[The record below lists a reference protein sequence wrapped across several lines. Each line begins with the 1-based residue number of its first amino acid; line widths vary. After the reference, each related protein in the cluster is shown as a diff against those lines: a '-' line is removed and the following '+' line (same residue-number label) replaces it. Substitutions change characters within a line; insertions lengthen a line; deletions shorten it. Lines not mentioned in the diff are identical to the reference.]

1 MKIGIPDVFSAI
13 QNHHLAKKSA
23 DIALYEPKKQ
33 VYFQLKKHLEQPF
46 SGRTAYEKFLDI
58 IPMEHTLSRDEVE
71 KLKFDISHLFSEDI
85 SVRYDEAMAIFAEWN
100 AVDWDLNELFE
111 AIKSNDYESYFKVK
125 SALLDDECTEKSEQV
140 LDDLE
145 IIFLHQKPWQ
155 NRIKYNY
162 REIEKEYKEM
172 QAQYEAAA
180 LALLDDMANEIEC
193 IS

>member
-13 QNHHLAKKSA
+13 QNHCLAKKSA

-46 SGRTAYEKFLDI
+46 SCRTAYERFLDI

-71 KLKFDISHLFSEDI
+71 KLKFDINHLFSESI
-85 SVRYDEAMAIFAEWN
+85 STRYEEAMAIFAEWN

-111 AIKSNDYESYFKVK
+111 AIKSSDYESYVQVK
-125 SALLDDECTEKSEQV
+125 EALLDDECTEKSEQV

-145 IIFLHQKPWQ
+145 ITFLNQAPLQ

>member
-1 MKIGIPDVFSAI
+1 MSIRLPDFSALI
-13 QNHHLAKKSA
+13 QNHHLAKQSA
-23 DIALYEPKKQ
+23 NIALYEPKKQ

-46 SGRTAYEKFLDI
+46 SGRTAYERFLDI
-58 IPMEHTLSRDEVE
+58 IPKEHALSRDEVE
-71 KLKFDISHLFSEDI
+71 KLKFDINHLFSESI
-85 SVRYDEAMAIFAEWN
+85 STRYEEAMAIFAEWN

-111 AIKSNDYESYFKVK
+111 TIKSSDYESYFQVK
-125 SALLDDECTEKSEQV
+125 EALLDDECTEKSEQV

-145 IIFLHQKPWQ
+145 ITFLNQAPLQ

>member
-13 QNHHLAKKSA
+13 QNHCLAKKSA

-46 SGRTAYEKFLDI
+46 SCRTAYERFLDI

-71 KLKFDISHLFSEDI
+71 KLKFDINHLFSESI
-85 SVRYDEAMAIFAEWN
+85 STRYEEAMAIFAEWN

-111 AIKSNDYESYFKVK
+111 AIKSSDYESYVQVK
-125 SALLDDECTEKSEQV
+125 EALLDDECTEKSEQV

-145 IIFLHQKPWQ
+145 ITFLNQAPPPH
-155 NRIKYNY
+155 RIKYNY

-172 QAQYEAAA
+172 QSQYEAAG

>member
-1 MKIGIPDVFSAI
+1 M
-13 QNHHLAKKSA
+13 Q
-23 DIALYEPKKQ
+23 
-33 VYFQLKKHLEQPF
+33 
-46 SGRTAYEKFLDI
+46 
-58 IPMEHTLSRDEVE
+58 HTLSRDEVE
-71 KLKFDISHLFSEDI
+71 KLKFDINHLFSESI
-85 SVRYDEAMAIFAEWN
+85 NTRYEEAMAIFAEWN

-111 AIKSNDYESYFKVK
+111 AIKSSDYESYSQVK
-125 SALLDDECTEKSEQV
+125 EALLDDECTEKSEQV

-145 IIFLHQKPWQ
+145 ITFLNQSPWQ

-172 QAQYEAAA
+172 QTQYEAAA

>member
-1 MKIGIPDVFSAI
+1 
-13 QNHHLAKKSA
+13 
-23 DIALYEPKKQ
+23 
-33 VYFQLKKHLEQPF
+33 
-46 SGRTAYEKFLDI
+46 
-58 IPMEHTLSRDEVE
+58 MEHTLSRDEVE
-71 KLKFDISHLFSEDI
+71 KLKFDISHLFSENI

-155 NRIKYNY
+155 NR
-162 REIEKEYKEM
+162 
-172 QAQYEAAA
+172 
-180 LALLDDMANEIEC
+180 
-193 IS
+193 